1 MSKKDKIL
9 NFFHKSLNNFL
20 NINLLQIDKYISIF
34 FIIIIWYFISNL
46 FINLIV
52 VIPLENDYIWVELYK
67 YFLKTFLSIDTFTD
81 RYGYGFHI
89 IHSIILF
96 PFLLL
101 QYFFWNISFS
111 WIWFDIIKSDYF
123 LNQII
128 LYSGKIVSLLWL
140 ILTLF
145 YTNKITYFF
154 TKNKI
159 LSYLPILMLLSSN
172 EVLLNSTRFRVDWL
186 LVWFLTWA
194 LFYAIIFLEDYKI
207 KNLYLFIFFSIFAFI
222 VKYQA
227 LMFIFWLYIIIFF
240 YLIFK
245 KKYNHLYKWVSFFI
259 LVFIL
264 LNFNYNQLFKAMY
277 QRFDLSSQ
285 FMTLTQEEIVNLTYW
300 FKDWIL
306 YIINWIVRE
315 FNFLI
320 IIIIFWIF
328 NFFLS
333 INKIRF
339 IYIIIILFPIIMN
352 YYLFTYVNILN
363 WRHLLLLLIILS
375 IISTIGIYFLLSI
388 FEKHNKTKLI
398 ITTLLLTIVLNYTYN
413 IFNLYIYNNYYS
425 NINEIID
432 KNSLIKKISNEKVM
446 FFASCSMKIPYWL
459 NYLLE
464 SKSYCYDLNNKIK
477 IKWNFEV
484 SHSKKIKYD
493 FNSFYNILKEEK
505 LVLIFAEDQLKFNDI
520 KKDFTIIYSGDY
532 KENHYLVLK
541 NINKTFK

>member
-9 NFFHKSLNNFL
+9 NFLHKSLNNFL
-20 NINLLQIDKYISIF
+20 NINLLQIDKYISVF
-34 FIIIIWYFISNL
+34 FIIIIGYFISNL

-52 VIPLENDYIWVELYK
+52 VIPLENDYIGVELYK

-101 QYFFWNISFS
+101 QYFFGNISFS
-111 WIWFDIIKSDYF
+111 GIGFDIIKSDYF

-128 LYSGKIVSLLWL
+128 LYSGKIVSLLGL

-172 EVLLNSTRFRVDWL
+172 EVLLNSTRFRVDGL
-186 LVWFLTWA
+186 LVGFLTGA

-240 YLIFK
+240 YLIYI
-245 KKYNHLYKWVSFFI
+245 KKYNPLYKGLCFFI
-259 LVFIL
+259 LVFLL
-264 LNFNYNQLFKAMY
+264 LNYNYNQLIQAM
-277 QRFDLSSQ
+277 SQ
-285 FMTLTQEEIVNLTYW
+285 WIDSNSGLIKLTQEELINLTYG
-300 FKDWIL
+300 FSDWIV
-306 YIINWIVRE
+306 YIFNGIYKE
-315 FNFLI
+315 FNILI
-320 IIIIFWIF
+320 FIIIFGLL
-328 NFFLS
+328 NFLLL
-333 INKIRF
+333 IDKIKF
-339 IYIIIILFPIIMN
+339 KYVIIILFPVIMN

-363 WRHLLLLLIILS
+363 GRHLLLLLIILS
-375 IISTIGIYFLLSI
+375 IISTIGIYFLLFI

-446 FFASCSMKIPYWL
+446 FFASCSMKIPYGL

-464 SKSYCYDLNNKIK
+464 SKSYCYDGNNKIK
-477 IKWNFEV
+477 IKGNFEV
-484 SHSKKIKYD
+484 SHSKKIEYD

-505 LVLIFAEDQLKFNDI
+505 LVLIFAEDQLKFNDT